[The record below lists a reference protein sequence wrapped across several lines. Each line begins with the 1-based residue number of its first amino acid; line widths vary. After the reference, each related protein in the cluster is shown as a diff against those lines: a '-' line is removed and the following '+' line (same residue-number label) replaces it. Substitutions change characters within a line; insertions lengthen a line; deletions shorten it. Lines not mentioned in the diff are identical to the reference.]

1 MQIILARH
9 CGKSATRTYF
19 RASRSRTDYN
29 MRNPVIAHITRSKV
43 WSAVKREVRTVQK
56 ILQFGFL
63 GVLLLGLAACSDSG
77 APKKVSLEKREAIKL
92 SVDHKGEKPIR
103 IAVGGMITPREG
115 FVYYR
120 GFLDYIGEKLGRH
133 VEFIDRENYKEINQL
148 LRSGSIDAAFVCSGP
163 YVEGRREFGLELL
176 VAPQAYGQTVYYAYI
191 IVARDSPITRF
202 EELKGRTF
210 AFADPDSNTGRL
222 VPEFMLAKM
231 GETPDSFF
239 SKHIFTYAHDKS
251 IKAVAQ
257 GIVDGAS
264 VDSLIWDY
272 ADKLDPQFTSKTKII
287 RKSAPYAIP
296 PVVVR
301 PGLDGD
307 LKKALQQ
314 VFLGAHADPEG
325 KDILK
330 HMMIDRFVEIND
342 KAYDSIREM
351 KAWVKQ
357 QKNNRN
363 KKRAP

>member
-1 MQIILARH
+1 M
-9 CGKSATRTYF
+9 S
-19 RASRSRTDYN
+19 
-29 MRNPVIAHITRSKV
+29 RSKV
-43 WSAVKREVRTVQK
+43 WCVVKKEVPLVRKV
-56 ILQFGFL
+56 LQFGLL

-77 APKKVSLEKREAIKL
+77 APKKVSLEKREAIKP
-92 SVDHKGEKPIR
+92 SVDHKGEKPLR

-120 GFLDYIGEKLGRH
+120 GFLDHIGKKLGRY
-133 VEFIDRENYKEINQL
+133 VEFIDREGYREINQL
-148 LRSGSIDAAFVCSGP
+148 LKSGNVDVAFVCSGP

-176 VAPQAYGQTVYYAYI
+176 VAPQAYGQTVYHAYI

-222 VPEFMLAKM
+222 APEFMLAKM

-239 SKHIFTYAHDKS
+239 SKHIFTFAHDKS

-272 ADKLDPQFTSKTKII
+272 ADKTNPQYTSKTRII

-301 PGLDGD
+301 PGLDGKMKMA
-307 LKKALQQ
+307 LKR
-314 VFLGAHADPEG
+314 VFLAAHDDPEG
-325 KDILK
+325 RELLK
-330 HMMIDRFVEIND
+330 HMMIDKFVEIDD

-357 QKNNRN
+357 QNKS

>member
-1 MQIILARH
+1 M
-9 CGKSATRTYF
+9 
-19 RASRSRTDYN
+19 
-29 MRNPVIAHITRSKV
+29 
-43 WSAVKREVRTVQK
+43 VRTT
-56 ILQFGFL
+56 IRLGFL
-63 GVLLLGLAACSDSG
+63 IFLLLGPASCSDSG
-77 APKKVSLEKREAIKL
+77 APKKVSLEKREATGP
-92 SVDHKGEKPIR
+92 SANHQGEKPIR

-120 GFLDYIGEKLGRH
+120 GFLDYVGKKLGRQ
-133 VEFIDRENYKEINQL
+133 VEFIDRESYKEINQL
-148 LRSGSIDAAFVCSGP
+148 LQSGNVDVAFVCSGP

-176 VAPQAYGQTVYYAYI
+176 AAPRAYGQTVYYAYI

-222 VPEFMLAKM
+222 VPEYMLANM
-231 GETPDSFF
+231 GETPGSFF
-239 SKHIFTYAHDKS
+239 SKHIFTNAHDKS

-272 ADKLDPQFTSKTKII
+272 ADKMNPQFTSKTKII

-301 PGLDGD
+301 PGLDGE
-307 LKKALQQ
+307 LKKTLKR
-314 VFLGAHADPEG
+314 VFLSAHTDPEG
-325 KDILK
+325 KEILK
-330 HMMIDRFVEIND
+330 KMMIDKFVEIDD

-351 KAWVKQ
+351 KAWVNQ
-357 QKNNRN
+357 QS

>member
-1 MQIILARH
+1 MVP
-9 CGKSATRTYF
+9 K
-19 RASRSRTDYN
+19 
-29 MRNPVIAHITRSKV
+29 VI
-43 WSAVKREVRTVQK
+43 Q
-56 ILQFGFL
+56 LGFL
-63 GVLLLGLAACSDSG
+63 SVLLLGLAACGDNG
-77 APKKVSLEKREAIKL
+77 APKKVSLERREATGPSI
-92 SVDHKGEKPIR
+92 DHNGEKPLR

-120 GFLDYIGEKLGRH
+120 GFLDYIGTKLGRH
-133 VEFIDRENYKEINQL
+133 VEFIDREGYREINQL
-148 LRSGSIDAAFVCSGP
+148 LRSGNVDVAFVCSGP

-191 IVARDSPITRF
+191 VVARDSPITRF
-202 EELKGRTF
+202 EELRGRSF

-222 VPEFMLAKM
+222 VPEYMLAKM

-239 SKHIFTYAHDKS
+239 SKHVFTNAHDKS

-272 ADKLDPQFTSKTKII
+272 ADKTNPQFTSKTKII

-301 PGLDGD
+301 PGLDNKLKKD
-307 LKKALQQ
+307 LKRI
-314 VFLGAHADPEG
+314 FLSAHADPEG
-325 KDILK
+325 KEILK
-330 HMMIDRFVEIND
+330 NMMIDKFVEIDD

-351 KAWVKQ
+351 KVWVKQ
-357 QKNNRN
+357 QK
-363 KKRAP
+363 KKRSP